1 MINDTISD
9 MLTRIRNASIVRKKS
24 VLIPYTI
31 MNLKIAEILEKEG
44 YVLSFEISTNKSI
57 SSTKKTL
64 ETNVRMLKI
73 YLKYYKKYKT
83 NFYKLN
89 VIKNKKALS
98 DFKNLIK
105 LLKGKQGNKKTPC
118 ITNLKRISKPGL
130 RIYVNH
136 KELPRVLAGT
146 GIYILSTS
154 KGILTDREARFRGI
168 GGEVLCSVW

>member
-1 MINDTISD
+1 
-9 MLTRIRNASIVRKKS
+9 
-24 VLIPYTI
+24 
-31 MNLKIAEILEKEG
+31 
-44 YVLSFEISTNKSI
+44 
-57 SSTKKTL
+57 
-64 ETNVRMLKI
+64 MLKI
-73 YLKYYKKYKT
+73 FLKYYKKYKT
-83 NFYKLN
+83 NYYKLT

-105 LLKGKQGNKKTPC
+105 LLKGKQGSKKTPC

-130 RIYVNH
+130 RIYVNQ

-168 GGEVLCSVW
+168 GGEVLCSIW